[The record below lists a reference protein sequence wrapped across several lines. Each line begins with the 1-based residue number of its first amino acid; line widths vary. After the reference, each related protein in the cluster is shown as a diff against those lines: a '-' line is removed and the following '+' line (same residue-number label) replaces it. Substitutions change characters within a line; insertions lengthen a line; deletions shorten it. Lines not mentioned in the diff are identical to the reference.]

1 MRYLAEFEFLA
12 VCGRVLQVDV
22 DVLVDLHIQVKIDN
36 GWLNVNLGFLL
47 RVTVHNLLD
56 FSHRLI

>member
-1 MRYLAEFEFLA
+1 MLAEFEFLA

-36 GWLNVNLGFLL
+36 GWLNVYLGFLL
-47 RVTVHNLLD
+47 RVTVHNL
-56 FSHRLI
+56 